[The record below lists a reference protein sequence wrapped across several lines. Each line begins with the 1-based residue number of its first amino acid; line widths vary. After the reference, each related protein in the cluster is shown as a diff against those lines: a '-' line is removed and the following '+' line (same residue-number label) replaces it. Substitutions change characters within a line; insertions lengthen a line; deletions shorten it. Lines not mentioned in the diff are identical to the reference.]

1 MRRSVFSGKE
11 AAMDII
17 SEVLDMAAEIVELII
32 TEILRRKKKRERDKT
47 RKMRGAG
54 KDNVQQSR
62 HQLELCGQGK
72 M

>member
-32 TEILRRKKKRERDKT
+32 TEILRRKKEKRTRQNKENERS
-47 RKMRGAG
+47 RKRQCTT
-54 KDNVQQSR
+54 K
-62 HQLELCGQGK
+62 
-72 M
+72 